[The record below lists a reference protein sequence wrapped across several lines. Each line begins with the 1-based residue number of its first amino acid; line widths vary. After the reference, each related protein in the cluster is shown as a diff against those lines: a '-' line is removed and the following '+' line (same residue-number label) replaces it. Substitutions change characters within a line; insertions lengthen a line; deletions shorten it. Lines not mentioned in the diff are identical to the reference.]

1 MDNSNRETAFNK
13 GAVEQDRP
21 EQSTNTAPLDAQLD
35 HRYQDPLNKSH
46 DSDVPEPGQNPEFT
60 GESQGRNELDQDT
73 NAKLPKRVEQELDRD
88 RNASSRTDT
97 DQNGQNFDSR
107 SESDENR
114 PDLSRRDR
122 DEQGNPEGVTQNQ
135 DPGMRQKENQNK
147 KKDDPLAA

>member
-21 EQSTNTAPLDAQLD
+21 EQNSNTAPLDAQLD
-35 HRYQDPLNKSH
+35 HRYQDPLNKAH
-46 DSDVPEPGQNPEFT
+46 DSDLPEPGQNPEFT
-60 GESQGRNELDQDT
+60 GESQGRNELAQDP
-73 NAKLPKRVEQELDRD
+73 NAQLPKRAERELDRY
-88 RNASSRTDT
+88 RNARSR
-97 DQNGQNFDSR
+97 DQNAHNFDSR
-107 SESDENR
+107 SESDS

-122 DEQGNPEGVTQNQ
+122 DDQGNPEGVTQNQ